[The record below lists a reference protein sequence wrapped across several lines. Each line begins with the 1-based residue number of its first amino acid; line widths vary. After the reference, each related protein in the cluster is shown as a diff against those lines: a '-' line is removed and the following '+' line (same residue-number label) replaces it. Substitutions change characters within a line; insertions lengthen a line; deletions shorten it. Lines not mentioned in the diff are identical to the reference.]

1 MVRSFVIQF
10 YHSIGKATT
19 VFSIVRELKKC
30 VTVSS
35 PITTESEMVTGIW
48 VLGDQLWTGQAAL
61 SSCEK
66 AKKQTPVVL
75 IESPNYARA
84 RDSEGVAL
92 EVRDLGLLRV
102 RPYLLL

>member
-1 MVRSFVIQF
+1 M
-10 YHSIGKATT
+10 
-19 VFSIVRELKKC
+19 
-30 VTVSS
+30 VSS

-66 AKKQTPVVL
+66 AKKQTPVIL

-84 RDSEGVAL
+84 RDSERIAL
-92 EVRDLGLLRV
+92 EVREPGLLRV

>member
-1 MVRSFVIQF
+1 M
-10 YHSIGKATT
+10 
-19 VFSIVRELKKC
+19 
-30 VTVSS
+30 VSS

-48 VLGDQLWTGQAAL
+48 VLADQLWTGQAAL

-66 AKKQTPVVL
+66 AKKQTPVIL

-84 RDSEGVAL
+84 RDSEGVTL
-92 EVRDLGLLRV
+92 EVRDSGLLRV

>member
-1 MVRSFVIQF
+1 M
-10 YHSIGKATT
+10 
-19 VFSIVRELKKC
+19 
-30 VTVSS
+30 VSS

-66 AKKQTPVVL
+66 AKKQTPVIL

-84 RDSEGVAL
+84 RDSEGVTL
-92 EVRDLGLLRV
+92 EVRDSGLLRV
-102 RPYLLL
+102 RPCLLL